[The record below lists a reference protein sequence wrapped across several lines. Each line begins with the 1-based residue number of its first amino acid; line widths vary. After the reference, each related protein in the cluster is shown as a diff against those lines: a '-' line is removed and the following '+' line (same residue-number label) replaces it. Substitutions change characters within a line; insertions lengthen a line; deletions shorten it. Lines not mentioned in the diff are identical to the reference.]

1 MIHLIV
7 IFIVLV
13 LVWQLRTRAI
23 MFSGSWSDRWNQTL
37 LQFLLPPSLLI
48 ATSVAILCM
57 GCHGK
62 MFGIASGW
70 LGCILAIGFIV
81 TGICLLLK
89 LAYEG
94 YRSLQQVARY
104 PKGSIATE
112 TARILD
118 CDFPYSAQIGFWNSE
133 LVISQGLLQK
143 LDSEHLEAVL
153 AHEEAHA
160 YYRDTFWFFWLG
172 WSRRLTS
179 WLPNTDLLWQELLL
193 LRELRADRYAAE
205 RVDSLLLA
213 EALLTVAKTPLES
226 SMLLTANFSHP
237 LFNDRLTERIEFLL
251 SEPES
256 IAANSWQHWKW
267 LLLSSLPLLTIPFH
281 Y

>member
-1 MIHLIV
+1 MHLIV
-7 IFIVLV
+7 ICVVLIVI
-13 LVWQLRTRAI
+13 WQLRTREI
-23 MFSGSWSDRWNQTL
+23 TWNSKWSDRWNRIL
-37 LQFLLPPSLLI
+37 LQFLLPPSLLL
-48 ATSVAILCM
+48 ATSVAILLM

-62 MFGIASGW
+62 MLGINSGW
-70 LGCILAIGFIV
+70 WGCILALSFIIMSIG
-81 TGICLLLK
+81 LLFQ
-89 LAYEG
+89 LAYQG
-94 YRSLQQVARY
+94 YRSLQQVELY
-104 PKGSIATE
+104 PQKSLLDT

-118 CDFPYSAQIGFWNSE
+118 CDFPYSAQIGFWNSQ
-133 LVISQGLLQK
+133 LLISQGLLQT
-143 LDSEHLEAVL
+143 LDREHLEAVL

-172 WSRRLTS
+172 WLRRLTS
-179 WLPNTDLLWQELLL
+179 WLPNTERLWKELLL

-205 RVDSLLLA
+205 QVDSLLLA
-213 EALLTVAKTPLES
+213 EALLIVAKTPLES

-256 IAANSWQHWKW
+256 ISTNHWHNYKW
-267 LLLSSLPLLTIPFH
+267 LLLSFLPLLTIPLH